1 MCVSIRHCMTPV
13 LESGCMWPPS
23 FPVPCWFLHRI
34 CFVSQQLPQ
43 IQLYKTCHQ
52 LKGTQCNLNWW
63 KWKSPSR
70 VRFFATPWILQAR
83 ILEWVTFP
91 LSRGIPNPEI
101 EPRSLALQAGSLPPE
116 PPGKP
121 KSKPLVHT
129 ISSRCWVWLFSSK
142 LLNPLQHPCEFS
154 AVPGELWC
162 SDWSDHLVT
171 GRGWGMA
178 GEIHK
183 WGLLGS
189 ISMGEIQGFLWGTP
203 RKSYWPRKIKQKTCT
218 SKTNSISS

>member
-1 MCVSIRHCMTPV
+1 MSDSCDPTDYTAH
-13 LESGCMWPPS
+13 G
-23 FPVPCWFLHRI
+23 
-34 CFVSQQLPQ
+34 
-43 IQLYKTCHQ
+43 
-52 LKGTQCNLNWW
+52 
-63 KWKSPSR
+63 
-70 VRFFATPWILQAR
+70 ILQAR

-91 LSRGIPNPEI
+91 FSRVYSQ
-101 EPRSLALQAGSLPPE
+101 PRDRTQVSCIAGRFFTIWAT
-116 PPGKP
+116 GKP
-121 KSKPLVHT
+121 ESKALVHT
-129 ISSRCWVWLFSSK
+129 ICTRCWVWLFSSK

-171 GRGWGMA
+171 GHGWGMA

-189 ISMGEIQGFLWGTP
+189 ISMGEIQGFPWGTP
-203 RKSYWPRKIKQKTCT
+203 RKSYWPRKTKQKTCT